1 MTGYDELRPHGPN
14 PTTGQVPVSATAF
27 VRDGRS
33 HWRSGCR
40 HFRPNSPSQVQRAAA
55 HGREFGA
62 PHTLVDGAVRVV
74 GVNVAPSTNSMK
86 NLDAPRLK

>member
-1 MTGYDELRPHGPN
+1 MTGYDELRPHGAKSHDGSGAGLGNGFRP
-14 PTTGQVPVSATAF
+14 
-27 VRDGRS
+27 DGRS
-33 HWRSGCR
+33 HWRSGCL